1 MRSYD
6 VAARF
11 ASVFITGMV
20 LYTGYLIPIHSM
32 KRWLFWIYC
41 TYRLY
46 HRWII
51 ANLGLDINPL
61 GYGFS
66 AILINEVCIEID
78 PQIRGCTTDLVP
90 LF

>member
-11 ASVFITGMV
+11 ASVFVTGMV

-41 TYRLY
+41 T
-46 HRWII
+46 HR
-51 ANLGLDINPL
+51 
-61 GYGFS
+61 
-66 AILINEVCIEID
+66 
-78 PQIRGCTTDLVP
+78 
-90 LF
+90 